1 MGLAGGSGGEAGQV
15 TVRSVMVREGVR
27 LWARW
32 LVGRNREHATM
43 IVEREARADCFWVL
57 QASAGVVHGLHGV
70 LLLPCGPRAWAR
82 AAARSLFFVGKP
94 HMSDLGVVKPVSYRS
109 GVCGVKAMRG
119 PGGLPTTARTPLA
132 FT

>member
-1 MGLAGGSGGEAGQV
+1 
-15 TVRSVMVREGVR
+15 
-27 LWARW
+27 
-32 LVGRNREHATM
+32 M
-43 IVEREARADCFWVL
+43 IVKREARADCFWVL

-70 LLLPCGPRAWAR
+70 LLLPCAPVAHVLGPAVVLRACGPRAWAR

-94 HMSDLGVVKPVSYRS
+94 HMSDVGFVKPVLCRS

-119 PGGLPTTARTPLA
+119 PGGLPTTALTPLA

>member
-1 MGLAGGSGGEAGQV
+1 MENASTLFLCSLMHSCATRYPKTRRA
-15 TVRSVMVREGVR
+15 RSRC
-27 LWARW
+27 
-32 LVGRNREHATM
+32 RNREHATM
-43 IVEREARADCFWVL
+43 IVEREARADFFWVL

-94 HMSDLGVVKPVSYRS
+94 HMSDLGVVKPVLCRS

-119 PGGLPTTARTPLA
+119 PGGLPTTALTTLA